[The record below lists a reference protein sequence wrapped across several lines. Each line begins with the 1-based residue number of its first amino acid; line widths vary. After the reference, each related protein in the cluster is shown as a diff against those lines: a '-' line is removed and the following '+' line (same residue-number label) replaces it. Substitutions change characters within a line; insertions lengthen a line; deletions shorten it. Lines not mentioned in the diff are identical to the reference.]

1 MICITN
7 KYLSTSICQTIGWK
21 ILFFSTTKTK
31 NEGEKNKKINKKI
44 NKQKKNNNNNK
55 IYMVNQ
61 GFSQNFM
68 HISDFFVAKPIK
80 NKFLVCLMICINIL
94 KHVRFLSW
102 ITTVCH
108 LKLVFVRICNEI
120 LLSYLRN
127 MIKLLTLDQKKT

>member
-1 MICITN
+1 MKGN
-7 KYLSTSICQTIGWK
+7 
-21 ILFFSTTKTK
+21 K
-31 NEGEKNKKINKKI
+31 NEKRKKKKIKK
-44 NKQKKNNNNNK
+44 NKQKKNNNK

-68 HISDFFVAKPIK
+68 NISDFFVAKPIN

-108 LKLVFVRICNEI
+108 FKLVFVRICNEI